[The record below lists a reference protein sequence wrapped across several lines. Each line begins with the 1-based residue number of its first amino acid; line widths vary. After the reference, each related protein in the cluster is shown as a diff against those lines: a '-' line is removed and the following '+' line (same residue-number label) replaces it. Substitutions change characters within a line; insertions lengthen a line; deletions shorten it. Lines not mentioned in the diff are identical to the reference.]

1 MRKIIIPSL
10 IGFFS
15 LSISVFAQENELRAL
30 LESIDNAYKA
40 NDTVMLSS
48 LFLNNNEND
57 VLVSNACIKLFLM
70 KPKLSD
76 FADAVE
82 KKYPGAL
89 DEMGMLGFI
98 TVLHSTPALFKE
110 KSVNA
115 KFTIEGNS
123 ARSEYIPNEN
133 VCKNCNLVDNF
144 RFVNGKW
151 YYSPYRNDSDNGQS
165 LIRIVQ
171 LLDSATEVGTQL
183 LQQNLLK
190 DEFIA
195 KLKSSLPSMQ

>member
-1 MRKIIIPSL
+1 MRKFIIPSL
-10 IGFFS
+10 IGFFA

-151 YYSPYRNDSDNGQS
+151 YYSPFRNDSDNGQS